1 MRLCFRSYAADALAA
16 DTADALPGD
25 ALPAP
30 LDVRERAACDEAAK
44 LWQTG
49 GVHIELDHIEVRW
62 VDFMHRDHRVI
73 AVEKIT
79 DAELAPY
86 RRARRIAPL
95 PAGSPG
101 GAPVSTPPAPR

>member
-1 MRLCFRSYAADALAA
+1 MVEGAVVAAQEKSGGYRLYKIVHVDDYPDPIGYEYHFIVYSPKGA
-16 DTADALPGD
+16 TF
-25 ALPAP
+25 
-30 LDVRERAACDEAAK
+30 EEAAK

-73 AVEKIT
+73 AVEKVT

-86 RRARRIAPL
+86 RRARQIAPI
-95 PAGSPG
+95 
-101 GAPVSTPPAPR
+101 PPASPSH